1 MDTVEAVMETT
12 KAKSIKPEEIKDAE
26 IVEEK
31 STVEALQE
39 MVAPI
44 VAQEQTEQIIK
55 KAMNFGIPN
64 DPLLNRRRA
73 ARKRQRQAR
82 KLQRTLRR
90 QRNM

>member
-1 MDTVEAVMETT
+1 METVEVVAETT
-12 KAKSIKPEEIKDAE
+12 KTKAKPQEIKDAE

-39 MVAPI
+39 MVAPM
-44 VAQEQTEQIIK
+44 VAAEQTEQIVK

-64 DPLLNRRRA
+64 DPLLHRRRA

-90 QRNM
+90 QRKM